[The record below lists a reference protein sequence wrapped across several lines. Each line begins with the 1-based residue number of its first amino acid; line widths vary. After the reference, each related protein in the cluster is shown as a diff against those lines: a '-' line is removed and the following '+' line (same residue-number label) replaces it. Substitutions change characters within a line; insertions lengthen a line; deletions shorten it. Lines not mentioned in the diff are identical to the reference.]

1 MISAHRR
8 LLFAIILLVF
18 LLIQVGV
25 ATEISVGR
33 VKPDI
38 LLVATICWALLEGP
52 SRGALF
58 GFFGGLLEDAF
69 TTAVMGVGAFA
80 KTILGYMGGELRQR
94 IVSKSILWPVVI
106 VFLGS
111 ILHELIKFATWALVG
126 MEERPAFSFGVITGL
141 AFYNAVLTVVV
152 YPILARFSAG
162 EERAMMF

>member
-1 MISAHRR
+1 MIAAHRR

-25 ATEISVGR
+25 ATEISVGS

-80 KTILGYMGGELRQR
+80 KTLMGYLSGELRQR
-94 IVSKSILWPVVI
+94 IVSKSVVWPAVI
-106 VFLGS
+106 VFFGS
-111 ILHELIKFATWALVG
+111 ILHELIKFATWAMVG
-126 MEERPAFSFGVITGL
+126 MEERPPFSFGIIAGL
-141 AFYNAVLTVVV
+141 ALYNALLTVVV
-152 YPILARFSAG
+152 YPLLARFSTG